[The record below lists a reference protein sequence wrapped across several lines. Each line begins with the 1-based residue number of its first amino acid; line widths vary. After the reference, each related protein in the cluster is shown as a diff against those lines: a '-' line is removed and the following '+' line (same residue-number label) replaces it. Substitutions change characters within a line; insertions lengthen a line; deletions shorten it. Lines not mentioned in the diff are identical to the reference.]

1 MGVAKTRA
9 LAQAPHIGSMSSLA
23 TIAPGFRSNY
33 RRRGKSISSNFARGT
48 RFCSAVKFARGA
60 RQSPH
65 GAPCQPNISLTAAR
79 MRPAAFRMPRQLDSV
94 LRRTRAN
101 MRHHDLSRGRRPHC
115 AFFPEF
121 PFRNRLPQPLSGLSL
136 PATVFT
142 QVSGLLGLLP
152 AAVFLILTGTVTTAP
167 NLLGALFIYTFGR
180 GICDCNGRPVVCDVV
195 EEDQRS
201 TAYSLLNF
209 AGTFAG
215 VVAAY
220 GAGALR
226 SVIGLDG
233 ALLGAGVIILLS
245 AALLA
250 RIPTPSPLIPHTD

>member
-1 MGVAKTRA
+1 M
-9 LAQAPHIGSMSSLA
+9 
-23 TIAPGFRSNY
+23 
-33 RRRGKSISSNFARGT
+33 
-48 RFCSAVKFARGA
+48 
-60 RQSPH
+60 
-65 GAPCQPNISLTAAR
+65 
-79 MRPAAFRMPRQLDSV
+79 
-94 LRRTRAN
+94 
-101 MRHHDLSRGRRPHC
+101 
-115 AFFPEF
+115 
-121 PFRNRLPQPLSGLSL
+121 RNRLPQPLSGLSL

-142 QVSGLLGLLP
+142 QVSGLLGMMLGGWMADKRSRAKPRDRITTQALGLVP
-152 AAVFLILTGTVTTAP
+152 AAVFLILTDTVTTAP
-167 NLLGALFIYTFGR
+167 NLLAALFIYNFGR
-180 GICDCNGRPVVCDVV
+180 GSYDCNVRPVLCDVV
-195 EEDQRS
+195 DEDQCS

-215 VVAAY
+215 GVAAY